1 MIANLMTVCEL
12 TMKDAKSLVS
22 LDNGER
28 LDYFD
33 SVRTMWVSENNAPHL
48 HKTAA
53 NWCVFTIQNFF

>member
-1 MIANLMTVCEL
+1 MDVCEL

-33 SVRTMWVSENNAPHL
+33 TVRTMWVSENNAPHL
-48 HKTAA
+48 HKIVG
-53 NWCVFTIQNFF
+53 NWYTSSPIRHLLLAGH